1 MKKTTSIC
9 LFTGMIFLLLVM
21 VVYLLFT
28 QQDTGEKEQDL
39 AAATE
44 EMPAETDTEK
54 ELKTTESLAV
64 YEPYA
69 YVIKQKDGILVVYQ
83 SDGITEF
90 FETNI
95 RIRDLNED
103 MVKKLEN
110 GIRFSDDQEF
120 GELFQL
126 DYCSLSDI
134 DELPAITMGFTD

>member
-1 MKKTTSIC
+1 MANTYRKTGIWSDGMKKTTSIC

-69 YVIKQKDGILVVYQ
+69 YIIKQKDGILVVYQ

-110 GIRFSDDQEF
+110 GIRFSDDQELYAF
-120 GELFQL
+120 LES
-126 DYCSLSDI
+126 YSS
-134 DELPAITMGFTD
+134 

>member
-54 ELKTTESLAV
+54 ELKTTASLAV
-64 YEPYA
+64 YESYA

-110 GIRFSDDQEF
+110 GIRFSDDQELYAF
-120 GELFQL
+120 LES
-126 DYCSLSDI
+126 YSS
-134 DELPAITMGFTD
+134 

>member
-54 ELKTTESLAV
+54 ELKTIESLAV

-69 YVIKQKDGILVVYQ
+69 YIIKQKDGILVVYQ

-110 GIRFSDDQEF
+110 GIRFSDDQELYAF
-120 GELFQL
+120 LES
-126 DYCSLSDI
+126 YSS
-134 DELPAITMGFTD
+134 

>member
-69 YVIKQKDGILVVYQ
+69 YIIKQKDGILVVYQ

-103 MVKKLEN
+103 MVKNWKM
-110 GIRFSDDQEF
+110 GSGFRTIRNCTPFWR
-120 GELFQL
+120 
-126 DYCSLSDI
+126 
-134 DELPAITMGFTD
+134 AIPVRLLQPF

>member
-21 VVYLLFT
+21 VVYLLIT
-28 QQDTGEKEQDL
+28 QQNTGVKKQDL

-44 EMPAETDTEK
+44 EMSTENNT
-54 ELKTTESLAV
+54 EESLETTESLAV

-69 YVIKQKDGILVVYQ
+69 YIIKQKDGILVVYQ

-95 RIRDLNED
+95 RIRDLDED
-103 MVKKLEN
+103 MVKKLES
-110 GIRFSDDQEF
+110 GIRFSDDQDLYAFLES
-120 GELFQL
+120 
-126 DYCSLSDI
+126 YSS
-134 DELPAITMGFTD
+134 

>member
-39 AAATE
+39 AVATE

-54 ELKTTESLAV
+54 EVKTTESLAV

-69 YVIKQKDGILVVYQ
+69 YIIKQ
-83 SDGITEF
+83 
-90 FETNI
+90 
-95 RIRDLNED
+95 R
-103 MVKKLEN
+103 
-110 GIRFSDDQEF
+110 
-120 GELFQL
+120 
-126 DYCSLSDI
+126 
-134 DELPAITMGFTD
+134 MGFWSYTRVMVLQNSLKQISASVI

>member
-69 YVIKQKDGILVVYQ
+69 YIIKQDGILVVYQ

-110 GIRFSDDQEF
+110 GIRFSDDQELYAF
-120 GELFQL
+120 LES
-126 DYCSLSDI
+126 YSS
-134 DELPAITMGFTD
+134 

>member
-64 YEPYA
+64 YESYA
-69 YVIKQKDGILVVYQ
+69 CVIKQKDGILVVYQ

-110 GIRFSDDQEF
+110 GIRFSDDQELYAF
-120 GELFQL
+120 LES
-126 DYCSLSDI
+126 YSS
-134 DELPAITMGFTD
+134 

>member
-1 MKKTTSIC
+1 MENTYLKTGICSDGMKKTTSIC

-69 YVIKQKDGILVVYQ
+69 YIIKQKDGILVVYQ

-110 GIRFSDDQEF
+110 GIRFSDDQELYAF
-120 GELFQL
+120 LES
-126 DYCSLSDI
+126 YSS
-134 DELPAITMGFTD
+134 

>member
-1 MKKTTSIC
+1 
-9 LFTGMIFLLLVM
+9 MIFLLLVM

-69 YVIKQKDGILVVYQ
+69 YIIKQKDGILVVYQ

-110 GIRFSDDQEF
+110 GIRFSDDQELYAF
-120 GELFQL
+120 LES
-126 DYCSLSDI
+126 YSS
-134 DELPAITMGFTD
+134 

>member
-1 MKKTTSIC
+1 MANTYRKTGIWSDGMKKTTSIC

-39 AAATE
+39 AAETE

-69 YVIKQKDGILVVYQ
+69 YIIKQKDGILVVYQ

-110 GIRFSDDQEF
+110 GIRFSDDQELYAF
-120 GELFQL
+120 LES
-126 DYCSLSDI
+126 YSS
-134 DELPAITMGFTD
+134 

>member
-54 ELKTTESLAV
+54 ELKTTESLDV
-64 YEPYA
+64 YESYA

-110 GIRFSDDQEF
+110 GIRFSDDQELYAF
-120 GELFQL
+120 LES
-126 DYCSLSDI
+126 YSS
-134 DELPAITMGFTD
+134 

>member
-28 QQDTGEKEQDL
+28 QQDT
-39 AAATE
+39 
-44 EMPAETDTEK
+44 EK

-69 YVIKQKDGILVVYQ
+69 YIIKQKDGILVVYQ

-110 GIRFSDDQEF
+110 GIRFSDDQELYAF
-120 GELFQL
+120 LES
-126 DYCSLSDI
+126 YSS
-134 DELPAITMGFTD
+134 

>member
-64 YEPYA
+64 YEPYG
-69 YVIKQKDGILVVYQ
+69 YIIKQKDGILVVYQ

-110 GIRFSDDQEF
+110 GIRFSDDQELYAF
-120 GELFQL
+120 LES
-126 DYCSLSDI
+126 YSS
-134 DELPAITMGFTD
+134 

>member
-64 YEPYA
+64 NEPNA
-69 YVIKQKDGILVVYQ
+69 YIIKQKDGILVVYQ

-110 GIRFSDDQEF
+110 GIRFSDDQELYAF
-120 GELFQL
+120 LES
-126 DYCSLSDI
+126 YSS
-134 DELPAITMGFTD
+134 

>member
-69 YVIKQKDGILVVYQ
+69 YVINRRTGYWSYTRV
-83 SDGITEF
+83 
-90 FETNI
+90 
-95 RIRDLNED
+95 
-103 MVKKLEN
+103 
-110 GIRFSDDQEF
+110 
-120 GELFQL
+120 
-126 DYCSLSDI
+126 
-134 DELPAITMGFTD
+134 MGSQNFLRQISASVI

>member
-1 MKKTTSIC
+1 MANTYRKTGIGSDGRKKTTSIC

-69 YVIKQKDGILVVYQ
+69 YIIKQKDGILVVYQ

-110 GIRFSDDQEF
+110 GIRFSDDQELYAF
-120 GELFQL
+120 LES
-126 DYCSLSDI
+126 YSS
-134 DELPAITMGFTD
+134 

>member
-28 QQDTGEKEQDL
+28 QQDTGRKKQDL

-64 YEPYA
+64 YKPYA
-69 YVIKQKDGILVVYQ
+69 YIIKQKDGILVVYQ

-103 MVKKLEN
+103 MVKKLET
-110 GIRFSDDQEF
+110 GIRFSDDQELYAF
-120 GELFQL
+120 LES
-126 DYCSLSDI
+126 YSS
-134 DELPAITMGFTD
+134 

>member
-69 YVIKQKDGILVVYQ
+69 YIIKQKDGILVVYQ

-110 GIRFSDDQEF
+110 GIRFSDDQELYAF
-120 GELFQL
+120 LESFPVRLLQPF
-126 DYCSLSDI
+126 
-134 DELPAITMGFTD
+134 